1 MLAEPNGSYSSD
13 DRAMLTRVL
22 EESLIVS
29 IDGSELSVP
38 DIQELISRLGNLIM
52 DRFTAG
58 ETDPERLKA
67 IAVESIQRR

>member
-1 MLAEPNGSYSSD
+1 MLAKPKGSYSSD

-29 IDGSELSVP
+29 IDGSQLSVP
-38 DIQELISRLGNLIM
+38 AIQELISRLGNLIM

>member
-1 MLAEPNGSYSSD
+1 MREPNGSYSSD

-38 DIQELISRLGNLIM
+38 AIQELGSHDSVIS
-52 DRFTAG
+52 
-58 ETDPERLKA
+58 
-67 IAVESIQRR
+67 